1 MIYLFPYRLLFDD
14 VLYDVIFFLPIVNLL
29 KLNWSNRR
37 LYEIMERHKAI
48 EMSPRIIRDIVI
60 NEEGF
65 KVLRPKGSD
74 EKWKMVVPPLPG
86 SQLPAEILGFHCI
99 KLDMEAIKE
108 SHSNP
113 NQIVSQ
119 VVVFSA
125 ILILIATHHI
135 YNEIEMEMHLK
146 MRDSLCHVLCRRCY
160 ALCSCDGSTV

>member
-1 MIYLFPYRLLFDD
+1 M
-14 VLYDVIFFLPIVNLL
+14 NLL

-125 ILILIATHHI
+125 ILILIAIKLHGI
-135 YNEIEMEMHLK
+135 K
-146 MRDSLCHVLCRRCY
+146 
-160 ALCSCDGSTV
+160 